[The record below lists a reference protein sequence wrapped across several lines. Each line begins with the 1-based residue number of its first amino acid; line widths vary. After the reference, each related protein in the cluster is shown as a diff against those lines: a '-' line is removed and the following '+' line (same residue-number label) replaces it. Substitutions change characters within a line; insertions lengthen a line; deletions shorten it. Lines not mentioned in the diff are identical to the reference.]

1 MTAKPSSAKVSNRDR
16 WMSQSWLSLTLACG
30 CLLSP
35 LLTVSLS
42 AQQPPSAAVEKPA
55 TVEKP
60 ADAPGSQVGDETAKV
75 EVSEERIAELV
86 EKLGSDRFEERE
98 SASRELQKIGEPTLP
113 ALRNATQSKDR
124 EVRVRAEQLVRALD
138 EKIRKS
144 VTLKFLRET
153 DPKLDFGM
161 TGWRFASEF
170 LGTGRKAKELFME
183 IYQANPK
190 TIGLLETSREDGIVE
205 VTNLA
210 GRMSAN
216 IMAGSDPTI
225 GETGLLLLAMYLPEI
240 QANGPVHDAVKSAT
254 FSGDYKRS
262 IMLDDKETPARK
274 IFGHWI
280 SIVND
285 ANASRAMLTAR
296 ETRIP
301 ESAILARRMLN
312 TELDDGD
319 ATVAISLILLFGDKQ
334 DVPLLEGMLKDEKEL
349 DRFELPIGIRP
360 GGFQIPS
367 NLPAPQSIP
376 LDAPGRP
383 ALPLP
388 RDNDDGDAPMPPKVE
403 VFVAQKRDLAL
414 AALLHLAGQDLKQHF
429 PLMTS
434 SRRGITTSDVA
445 FPESKPETR
454 ANAFE
459 AWEKVRQK
467 FLESKE
473 AR

>member
-1 MTAKPSSAKVSNRDR
+1 MTAKRLYVRVSNRNQ
-16 WMSQSWLSLTLACG
+16 WMSRSFFSIHLTFGFLLAFAATASLF
-30 CLLSP
+30 
-35 LLTVSLS
+35 
-42 AQQPPSAAVEKPA
+42 AQQAPPKAVEKLD
-55 TVEKP
+55 TP
-60 ADAPGSQVGDETAKV
+60 ADKLADEESGKV
-75 EVSEERIAELV
+75 EVSDERIAELV
-86 EKLGSDRFEERE
+86 EKLGSNRFEERE
-98 SASRELQKIGEPTLP
+98 SSSRELQKIGEPALP
-113 ALRNATQSKDR
+113 ALRIATQSKDR
-124 EVRVRAEQLVRALD
+124 EVRVRAEQLVRALE

-144 VTLKFLRET
+144 VTLRFLRET

-161 TGWRFASEF
+161 TGWRFASEY

-190 TIGLLETSREDGIVE
+190 TIGLLETSREAGIVE

-225 GETGLLLLAMYLPEI
+225 GDTGLLLLAMYLPEI
-240 QANGPVHDAVKSAT
+240 QANGSVHDAVKSAT
-254 FSGDYKRS
+254 FSGDYKRA

-312 TELDDGD
+312 TELDDSD
-319 ATVAISLILLFGDKQ
+319 AMVAISLILLFGDKQ
-334 DVPLLEGMLKDEKEL
+334 DVPLLEGMLNDEREM
-349 DRFELPIGIRP
+349 DRFELPLGVRP
-360 GGFQIPS
+360 GGMQIPR
-367 NLPAPQSIP
+367 NLPLPQSIP
-376 LDAPGRP
+376 LDSPGRP
-383 ALPLP
+383 APPPP
-388 RDNDDGDAPMPPKVE
+388 RDLDNGDAPMPPKVE

-445 FPESKPETR
+445 FPESRPETR
-454 ANAFE
+454 ADAIE
-459 AWEKVRQK
+459 AWEKIREK
-467 FLESKE
+467 FLDSKE
-473 AR
+473 PR

>member
-1 MTAKPSSAKVSNRDR
+1 MTAKPSSVKVSNRDQ
-16 WMSQSWLSLTLACG
+16 WISQRWLSLPLACG

-35 LLTVSLS
+35 SITGNLS
-42 AQQPPSAAVEKPA
+42 AQQPPPTAVEKPA
-55 TVEKP
+55 AATESPV
-60 ADAPGSQVGDETAKV
+60 ADEAVKV
-75 EVSEERIAELV
+75 DVSEERIAELV

-98 SASRELQKIGEPTLP
+98 TASRELQKIGEPALP

-124 EVRVRAEQLVRALD
+124 EVRVRSEQLVKALD
-138 EKIRKS
+138 EKIRKT
-144 VTLKFLRET
+144 VTLKFFRET

-161 TGWRFASEF
+161 TGWRFASEY

-183 IYQANPK
+183 IYQADPK
-190 TIGLLETSREDGIVE
+190 TIGLLETSREAGIVE

-210 GRMSAN
+210 GRMSAKF
-216 IMAGSDPTI
+216 MAGADPTI

-240 QANGPVHDAVKSAT
+240 QSNGPVHDAVKSAT
-254 FSGDYKRS
+254 FSGDYKRA

-312 TELDDGD
+312 TELDDSD
-319 ATVAISLILLFGDKQ
+319 AMVAISLILLFGDKQ
-334 DVPLLEGMLKDEKEL
+334 DVPLLEGMLKDEKEM
-349 DRFELPIGIRP
+349 DRFELPVGIRP
-360 GGFQIPS
+360 GGGQIPGI
-367 NLPAPQSIP
+367 LPPPQSIP
-376 LDAPGRP
+376 LDSPGRP
-383 ALPLP
+383 ALPNP
-388 RDNDDGDAPMPPKVE
+388 RDIDDGDAPMPPKIE
-403 VFVAQKRDLAL
+403 VFVAQRRDLAL

-429 PLMTS
+429 PLMTT

-445 FPESKPETR
+445 FPEAKPETR

-467 FLESKE
+467 FLDSKE
-473 AR
+473 SR